1 MLLKQQCT
9 HLKKEYPLGDIAGA
23 PNGTS
28 TVLYEKFTQ
37 PYPDWL
43 LCLKNALQYS
53 GKVVLNNRVTH
64 RSAGIIS
71 SWEIVLSEPDTNVR
85 ANNPIKMM
93 HHSDQSITLSEAV
106 KFSEPGVAVI
116 GDSTVALALI
126 EQLKLLPVRILWLSE
141 EDHSSHSLTV
151 HHQKISDDAID
162 TLPENIP
169 VAIATKSHELDIQ
182 CCYRALR
189 NKQSGY
195 VGCLG
200 STRKSSIVKKRLKEM
215 GMTEQHLQQLTMP
228 IGLPGITGKQPAII
242 AASIVAQLLSM
253 HDDYFSI

>member
-1 MLLKQQCT
+1 MLLDQQCT

-28 TVLYEKFTQ
+28 TVLYEKFTP

-43 LCLKNALQYS
+43 LHLESALQHT
-53 GKVVLNNRVTH
+53 GKVELNNKVRDG
-64 RSAGIIS
+64 SASIVS
-71 SWEIVLSEPDTNVR
+71 SWEIVLSAPENCVR
-85 ANNPIKMM
+85 GNNTISII
-93 HHSDQSITLSEAV
+93 HHGDQSTTLSEAV

-116 GDSTVALALI
+116 GSSAVALALI
-126 EQLKLLPVRILWLSE
+126 EQLQLLPVMILCLSE
-141 EDHSSHSLTV
+141 EEHLNNSATINY
-151 HHQKISDDAID
+151 QKISDHAID
-162 TLPENIP
+162 GLPENMP

-182 CCYRALR
+182 CCYRTLL

-200 STRKSSIVKKRLKEM
+200 STRKSMIVKRRLKEM
-215 GMTEQHLQQLTMP
+215 GMTEEHLQQLTMP

-242 AASIVAQLLSM
+242 AASIVAQLLST